1 MEKSTVKNSLV
12 IGFAIFAMFFGA
24 GNLIFPPFLGLMSG
38 RSWFLSFLC
47 FIIMDIGLS
56 ILTLLVITKLGKGT
70 AGITEKLGKLPSL
83 IVLSLNALCLGP
95 LIAIPRTAATA
106 YEFSIAPFFPSI
118 NTKVFSVFFFA
129 LVIIFCLKQTKVIDI
144 IGTFFAP
151 LILAALLFLIIK
163 GILTP
168 LGSIEIT
175 SSVQQAVSSGM
186 NAGYQTMDVMAAMIF
201 SASILMT
208 VKQKGYESSRLQFK
222 IIFRSGMIATV
233 ILFIVYGGLAYLGAT
248 ASSAYPPDI
257 DRVALLIAITKS
269 LLGEQGLVLLGIL
282 VCAAC
287 LTPAIGLLSSAASF
301 FEKQLNGKVKYRTLV
316 IAFAAISCMISNF
329 GITKILALASP
340 VLNVLYPVL
349 VLLVFMGLFCK
360 YIKSD
365 LVYRFAALGAV
376 ITSILSAFAGYTE
389 LPFNLSV
396 LPFYQYGFQWV
407 TPAFV
412 FAGIGILASK
422 CKIVP
427 MYDSLYKAIGKITVR
442 T

>member
-1 MEKSTVKNSLV
+1 MEKSNVKNSLV

-70 AGITEKLGKLPSL
+70 AGITEKLGKTPSL
-83 IVLSLNALCLGP
+83 IILSLNAVCLGP

-118 NTKVFSVFFFA
+118 DTKLFSVFFFA
-129 LVIIFCLKQTKVIDI
+129 LVVIFCLKQTKVIDI

-151 LILAALLFLIIK
+151 LILTALLFLIIK
-163 GILTP
+163 GIITP
-168 LGSIEIT
+168 LGTIEIT
-175 SSVQQAVSSGM
+175 SSMQHAVSNGI

-208 VKQKGYESSRLQFK
+208 VKQKGYTGSQQQFK
-222 IIFRSGMIATV
+222 IISCSGVIAMI

-248 ASSAYPPDI
+248 VSSAYPHDI

-316 IAFAAISCMISNF
+316 IGFAAVSCMISNF

-360 YIKSD
+360 YIKVD
-365 LVYRFAALGAV
+365 MVYRFAAFGAV
-376 ITSILSAFAGYTE
+376 TTSILSVIASFVK
-389 LPFNLSV
+389 LPFNLSL

-407 TPAFV
+407 VPALA
-412 FAGIGILASK
+412 FAGIGILVSK
-422 CKIVP
+422 CNIVS
-427 MYDSLYKAIGKITVR
+427 MYASLYEAIGKITVR